1 MIKVISNKDPDVL
14 KIYNDTKKFNIGTN
28 IIIEKV
34 NGSTNNYKKQICKKI
49 IEQEKKDKSWCH
61 FINLKKEIIITFLTT
76 TFQ

>member
-34 NGSTNNYKKQICKKI
+34 NGSTNNYKKTNMQKN
-49 IEQEKKDKSWCH
+49 H
-61 FINLKKEIIITFLTT
+61 RARKER
-76 TFQ
+76 